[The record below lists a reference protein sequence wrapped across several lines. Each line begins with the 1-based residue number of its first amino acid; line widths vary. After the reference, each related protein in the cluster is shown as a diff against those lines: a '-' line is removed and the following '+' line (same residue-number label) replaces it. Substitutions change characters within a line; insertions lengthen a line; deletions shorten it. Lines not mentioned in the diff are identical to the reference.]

1 MCANTGQGLIL
12 YELLSAIALFYH
24 EISKTN
30 GPMPAISY
38 SCVNPEISAGVE
50 LITLDLSL
58 CKERWK
64 VAQSEWR
71 TFKLPDH

>member
-1 MCANTGQGLIL
+1 M
-12 YELLSAIALFYH
+12 SAI
-24 EISKTN
+24 
-30 GPMPAISY
+30 GY
-38 SCVNPEISAGVE
+38 SCVNPEISAGVK

-64 VAQSEWR
+64 MAQSEWR